1 MRTNAQVARRTE
13 EYHYPAY
20 DLSVE
25 DDRDTLN
32 EILGQ
37 LVMSLPVK
45 ELKPELL
52 EKHRDEIFYKC
63 AGCVGILKDWL
74 SRALLRAL
82 EDNRENVEYVDLQE
96 TAVAADR
103 LETIV
108 DAVVDFREGLNGKS
122 EYESIRRKLGLVGG
136 KMPVEEKRTTAK
148 QKRPGKRL
156 PYRDA
161 VPRSEVR
168 P

>member
-1 MRTNAQVARRTE
+1 M
-13 EYHYPAY
+13 
-20 DLSVE
+20 
-25 DDRDTLN
+25 
-32 EILGQ
+32 
-37 LVMSLPVK
+37 
-45 ELKPELL
+45 
-52 EKHRDEIFYKC
+52 
-63 AGCVGILKDWL
+63 
-74 SRALLRAL
+74 RAL

-108 DAVVDFREGLNGKS
+108 DAVVDFRQRLNGKS

-148 QKRPGKRL
+148 QNRPGKRL
-156 PYRDA
+156 PYRDP